1 MPITLAVRK
10 QGQEDHPKFK
20 ASQVYRG
27 PGQKDPISKKVKIK
41 IIIIN
46 KDKNDVKE

>member
-20 ASQVYRG
+20 VSQVYTG
-27 PGQKDPISKKVKIK
+27 PGQKDPISK
-41 IIIIN
+41 IIITN
-46 KDKNDVKE
+46 KDKNNVKE